1 MYKKKSFFVVF
12 EGIEGSGKSFQA
24 KRVYKNLKKNNYQT
38 ILTREPGGTKNG
50 ERIRNLILKDYFSFG
65 KKEKLDKYSDT
76 LLYLAARNEH
86 ILNKVKHSLNN
97 KKIVIFDRFID
108 STLAY
113 QVYGKKVDS
122 KFVKFIHKYVLNGVK
137 PDLTFLLTVKINK
150 AIKRLKKRK
159 NLNRYDKFPKKFY
172 IKAQRDF
179 IRIAKKNKKKYIILD
194 SSENNSNLEKIIFKS
209 LIKRIK

>member
-1 MYKKKSFFVVF
+1 M
-12 EGIEGSGKSFQA
+12 
-24 KRVYKNLKKNNYQT
+24 
-38 ILTREPGGTKNG
+38 
-50 ERIRNLILKDYFSFG
+50 
-65 KKEKLDKYSDT
+65 DKYSDT

-86 ILNKVKHSLNN
+86 ILNKVKPSLNN
-97 KKIVIFDRFID
+97 KKIVICDRFID

-113 QVYGKKVDS
+113 LVYGKKVDS

>member
-1 MYKKKSFFVVF
+1 MAS
-12 EGIEGSGKSFQA
+12 
-24 KRVYKNLKKNNYQT
+24 R
-38 ILTREPGGTKNG
+38 
-50 ERIRNLILKDYFSFG
+50 
-65 KKEKLDKYSDT
+65 SD
-76 LLYLAARNEH
+76 
-86 ILNKVKHSLNN
+86 
-97 KKIVIFDRFID
+97 FI
-108 STLAY
+108 Y
-113 QVYGKKVDS
+113 PN
-122 KFVKFIHKYVLNGVK
+122 NGVPHSETK
-137 PDLTFLLTVKINK
+137 VASAPHPDVQNSRVKIKDAVITSMENLTHDTFLLTVKINK